1 PDCHQGKLYKY
12 EPATL
17 LRITG
22 QSPFVAEQHVM
33 ERLRCNACGQ
43 YFTATLPDDVVEDG
57 GPSQKYGYSAR
68 TLMALH
74 KFFAGAPYYR
84 QESMQALM
92 VVRPT
97 ASTIFVQIALV
108 RS

>member
-1 PDCHQGKLYKY
+1 
-12 EPATL
+12 
-17 LRITG
+17 
-22 QSPFVAEQHVM
+22 
-33 ERLRCNACGQ
+33 Q

-92 VVRPT
+92 GVKLT
-97 ASTIFVQIALV
+97 ASTIFDQVELV
-108 RS
+108 ANSLQPVYNLLRIFAANAEHYYLDDTSNRILDKVPIEKP